1 MQTLAVLSMHTSPL
15 AQAGT
20 GDGGGM
26 NVYIRQLCAALARMG
41 VRCEVF
47 TRAERPGLPAVV
59 PVEPGLRVHHV
70 PAGPLGPVQKEELLS
85 LVPAWTDGVSAIL
98 DRLEAEG
105 CRVDAVHANY
115 WLSGVAGHRL
125 KHERGIPLV
134 STFHT
139 LDRVK
144 AEPNPVDQ
152 ALSAVRQRSELET
165 VGCSDLLLASCAVE
179 ADQLAELY
187 GGDRDR
193 IEIVAPGV
201 DHAIFGP
208 GDRRQAR
215 RAIGWPEDD
224 PLVLFVGRIQPLKG
238 PSVAVE
244 ALGLAVQAARG
255 GAVVSSRGVLGE
267 GAAAAGGLRGSEPV
281 GASWRLGAG
290 AERLARASLMII
302 GGPSGTEGAA
312 ELAAV
317 HRGVARNRLQ
327 GRVHVVAAQPH
338 ELLSTSYRAADV
350 VVVPSRSESFGLV
363 ALEASACG
371 VPVVASAVGGLTT
384 LVDHGRT
391 GYLVEGR
398 DATQFADHVR
408 HLIARPDKASVMGAA
423 AAARAG
429 AYTWTA
435 AAKRLQER
443 MVGVIARQLVSCG

>member
-1 MQTLAVLSMHTSPL
+1 VETLAVLSMHTSPL

-26 NVYIRQLCAALARMG
+26 NVYIRELCAGLARRG

-47 TRAERPGLPAVV
+47 TRAEDPAQPAVV
-59 PVEPGLRVHHV
+59 AVEPGFRVHHV
-70 PAGPLGPVQKEELLS
+70 PAGPRRPVAKEDLVA
-85 LVPAWTDGVSAIL
+85 LVPAWTDAVSAVL
-98 DRLEAEG
+98 DQLEAAG
-105 CRVDAVHANY
+105 PRIDAVHANY

-125 KHERGIPLV
+125 KHERQIPLV

-144 AEPNPVDQ
+144 ADPSPVEQ
-152 ALSAVRQRSELET
+152 ALSATRQQAELET
-165 VGCSDLLLASCAVE
+165 VGCSDLLLASCEVE
-179 ADQLAELY
+179 ADQLVSLY
-187 GGDRDR
+187 GAARDR

-208 GDRRQAR
+208 GQRRQAR
-215 RAIGWPEDD
+215 RAIGWPLDD
-224 PLVLFVGRIQPLKG
+224 PLVLFVGRVQPLKG

-244 ALGLAVQAARG
+244 ALGLAVAGTGPLAVAGSGPLARTDPLPATGPFAATGLGTPAARL
-255 GAVVSSRGVLGE
+255 S
-267 GAAAAGGLRGSEPV
+267 
-281 GASWRLGAG
+281 
-290 AERLARASLMII
+290 RASLMII
-302 GGPSGTEGAA
+302 GGPSGAQGAG

-317 HRGVARNRLQ
+317 HHGTVRHHLE
-327 GRVHVVAAQPH
+327 GRVHMVAPQRH

-371 VPVVASAVGGLTT
+371 IPVIASAVGGLTT

-391 GYLVEGR
+391 GYLVEDR
-398 DATQFADHVR
+398 DPRRFGQ
-408 HLIARPDKASVMGAA
+408 HLAELISHPERAA
-423 AAARAG
+423 AMGTAAAVRAG

-435 AAKRLQER
+435 AAQRLQAR
-443 MVGVIARQLVSCG
+443 MLEVIARQLVPCP

>member
-47 TRAERPGLPAVV
+47 TRAERHGLPAVV
-59 PVEPGLRVHHV
+59 SVEPGLRVHHI
-70 PAGPLGPVQKEELLS
+70 PAGPVAPVPKEDLLA
-85 LVPAWTDGVSAIL
+85 LVPAWTDGVSAAL

-125 KHERGIPLV
+125 KHERDIPLV

-152 ALSAVRQRSELET
+152 GLSAVRQQSELET

-187 GGDRDR
+187 GAERDR

-208 GDRRQAR
+208 GNRRQAR

-244 ALGLAVQAARG
+244 ALGLAARG
-255 GAVVSSRGVLGE
+255 LIAEGE
-267 GAAAAGGLRGSEPV
+267 GPAG
-281 GASWRLGAG
+281 
-290 AERLARASLMII
+290 RLARASLII
-302 GGPSGTEGAA
+302 VGGPSGTEGAA

-317 HRGVARNRLQ
+317 HRAVARNGLE
-327 GRVHVVAAQPH
+327 GRVHVVAPQPH

-371 VPVVASAVGGLTT
+371 VSVVASAVGGLTT

-398 DATQFADHVR
+398 DPKQFAHHLR
-408 HLIARPDKASVMGAA
+408 HLIADSDQAAAMGAA
-423 AAARAG
+423 AATRAG

-443 MVGVIARQLVSCG
+443 MVGVISRQLVTCG

>member
-1 MQTLAVLSMHTSPL
+1 MHTSPL

-26 NVYIRQLCAALARMG
+26 NVYIRELCAGLARRG

-47 TRAERPGLPAVV
+47 TRAEDSAQPAVV
-59 PVEPGLRVHHV
+59 AVEPGFRVHHV
-70 PAGPLGPVQKEELLS
+70 PAGPLAPVAKEELLA
-85 LVPAWTDGVSAIL
+85 LVPTWTDAVSAVL
-98 DRLEAEG
+98 DKLEAEG

-125 KHERGIPLV
+125 KHEREIPLV

-144 AEPNPVDQ
+144 ADPSPVEQ
-152 ALSAVRQRSELET
+152 ALSATRQHAELET
-165 VGCSDLLLASCAVE
+165 VGCSDLLLASCDVE
-179 ADQLAELY
+179 AEQLVSLY
-187 GGDRDR
+187 GADRDR

-208 GDRRQAR
+208 GQRRQAR
-215 RAIGWPEDD
+215 RAIDWPDD
-224 PLVLFVGRIQPLKG
+224 NPLVLFVGRVQPLKG

-244 ALGLAVQAARG
+244 ALGLAVSSMPGASMAGASMAG
-255 GAVVSSRGVLGE
+255 GGS
-267 GAAAAGGLRGSEPV
+267 GAAG
-281 GASWRLGAG
+281 RLD
-290 AERLARASLMII
+290 RASLMII
-302 GGPSGTEGAA
+302 GGPSGAQGSH

-317 HRGVARNRLQ
+317 HHGTARHHLN
-327 GRVHVVAAQPH
+327 GRVHLVAPQRH

-371 VPVVASAVGGLTT
+371 IPVIASAVGGLTT
-384 LVDHGRT
+384 LIDHGRT
-391 GYLVEGR
+391 GYLVEDR
-398 DATQFADHVR
+398 DPRQFGQYLAR
-408 HLIARPDKASVMGAA
+408 LIAAPERAAAMGAA
-423 AAARAG
+423 AAVRAG

-435 AAKRLQER
+435 AAERLEER
-443 MVGVIARQLVSCG
+443 MAQVISRQLVVCP

>member
-1 MQTLAVLSMHTSPL
+1 MHTSPL

-26 NVYIRQLCAALARMG
+26 NVYIRELCAGLARRG

-47 TRAERPGLPAVV
+47 TRAEDPAQPAVV
-59 PVEPGLRVHHV
+59 AVEPGFRVHHV
-70 PAGPLGPVQKEELLS
+70 PAGPLAPVAKEDLLA
-85 LVPAWTDGVSAIL
+85 LVPAWTDAVSAVL
-98 DRLEAEG
+98 DKLEAEG

-125 KHERGIPLV
+125 KHEREIPLV

-144 AEPNPVDQ
+144 ADPSPVEQ
-152 ALSAVRQRSELET
+152 ALSATRQHAELET
-165 VGCSDLLLASCAVE
+165 VGCSDLLLASCDVE
-179 ADQLAELY
+179 ADQLVSLY
-187 GGDRDR
+187 GADRDR

-208 GDRRQAR
+208 GQRRQAR
-215 RAIGWPEDD
+215 RAIDWPDD
-224 PLVLFVGRIQPLKG
+224 NPLVLFVGRVQPLKG

-244 ALGLAVQAARG
+244 ALGLAVSSMADAPITG
-255 GAVVSSRGVLGE
+255 GSS
-267 GAAAAGGLRGSEPV
+267 GAAG
-281 GASWRLGAG
+281 RL
-290 AERLARASLMII
+290 ERASLMII
-302 GGPSGTEGAA
+302 GGPSGAQGSH

-317 HRGVARNRLQ
+317 HHGTARHHLN
-327 GRVHVVAAQPH
+327 GRVHLVAPQRH

-371 VPVVASAVGGLTT
+371 IPVIASAVGGLTT
-384 LVDHGRT
+384 LIDHGRT
-391 GYLVEGR
+391 GYLVEDRDPRQFGR
-398 DATQFADHVR
+398 YLAG
-408 HLIARPDKASVMGAA
+408 LIAAPERAAAMGAA
-423 AAARAG
+423 AAVRAG

-435 AAKRLQER
+435 AAERLEER
-443 MVGVIARQLVSCG
+443 MAQVISRQLVACR